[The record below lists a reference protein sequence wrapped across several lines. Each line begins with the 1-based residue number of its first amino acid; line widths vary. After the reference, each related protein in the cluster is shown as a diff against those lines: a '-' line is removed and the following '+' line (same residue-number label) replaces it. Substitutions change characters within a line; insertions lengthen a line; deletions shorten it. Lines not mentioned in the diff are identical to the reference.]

1 MTKTYVAL
9 IADAVQSR
17 VLPPARRARLQA
29 DLRASLGE
37 LNRRYRLDLAA
48 RFGVTQGDELQCLLV
63 STARVWDVT
72 HAIRRRFGAVDWV
85 IGCGR
90 GTVTTDLAGGRL
102 NAPEVDGP
110 CFHEARAAVDAAKR
124 ERLLFAFR
132 GFGAAE
138 PRLNGCASYYSALYW
153 SWTRRQREAAIAW
166 RFLSGTP
173 GASPGSAARPSVVPS
188 AVSHL
193 RRRMAWPQVQEG
205 DKMFR
210 AFLEADTA

>member
-1 MTKTYVAL
+1 MAKTYIAL

-17 VLPPARRARLQA
+17 DLPPARRARLQA
-29 DLRASLGE
+29 DLRASVGE
-37 LNRRYRLDLAA
+37 LNRRYRHDLAA

-63 STARVWDVT
+63 STARVWDVA
-72 HAIRRRFGAVDWV
+72 HAIRHRFGAVDWV

-90 GTVTTDLAGGRL
+90 GTVTTELAGGRL

-110 CFHEARAAVDAAKR
+110 CFHEARAAVDAAKH

-132 GFGAAE
+132 GFDAAE
-138 PRLNGCASYYSALYW
+138 ASLNGSASYYSALYW
-153 SWTRRQREAAIAW
+153 SWTRRQRGAATTW
-166 RFLSGTP
+166 RFLSGTTGGDP
-173 GASPGSAARPSVVPS
+173 RSAARHNVVPS

-210 AFLEADTA
+210 AFLEADTV

>member
-1 MTKTYVAL
+1 MARTYIAL
-9 IADAVQSR
+9 IADAAQSR
-17 VLPPARRARLQA
+17 TLPPARRARLQA

-37 LNRRYRLDLAA
+37 LNRRYRRDLAA
-48 RFGVTQGDELQCLLV
+48 RFGVTQGDELQCLLG
-63 STARVWDVT
+63 STACVWNVA
-72 HAIRRRFGAVDWV
+72 HEIRHRFADVDWV

-90 GTVTTDLAGGRL
+90 GAVTTDLAGGRL

-124 ERLLFAFR
+124 ARLLLAFG

-138 PRLNGCASYYSALYW
+138 LHLNGCASYYSALYW
-153 SWTRRQREAAIAW
+153 SWTRRQRGAATAW
-166 RFLSGTP
+166 RFLSGTGEA
-173 GASPGSAARPSVVPS
+173 GASPAARPKVVPS

-193 RRRMAWPQVQEG
+193 RRRMAWPLVQEG

-210 AFLEADTA
+210 ALLEADTA